1 MQYGIIYLKFCY
13 KSREGVNGMY
23 LCPVCGKEIENTV
36 CSSCGFDKSCDFE
49 HYPTLSKVSIQA
61 LGISNLKKTYENK
74 QKKYISC
81 KNCGGKSFYIDQET
95 HECICTQCSKPLEI
109 KHQDTDLFKKQR
121 ENNKCIINEQKLN
134 NENKIH
140 RFLNEQE
147 FSEFR
152 IKNLHERFQSEHKPN
167 IINTL
172 KNATELLDLCKNQNG
187 EEKQKTVEKIKAL
200 FEKNSLNSNLA
211 VIYAK
216 SLESLSQFQSTKE
229 KSLMEIENLY
239 ERFQYNS
246 EIVSIYAGCLFSLL
260 VTQDYE
266 EKKITIN
273 ELKLLYTDYN
283 NMKINA
289 IAIAY
294 AKGLKNLMIEQSIN
308 EREKTLI
315 NIKDVYE
322 DFNECEEVA
331 VIYAEA
337 LRIICRYKGKSNI
350 NVSVKR
356 FRDKENLD
364 AKNIL
369 ENLRSKFP
377 QNRSIRQCAEEIN
390 EMPRY

>member
-1 MQYGIIYLKFCY
+1 MNI
-13 KSREGVNGMY
+13 
-23 LCPVCGKEIENTV
+23 CPVCGSKNQNTV
-36 CSSCGFDKSCDFE
+36 CTICGFDTSCDYQS
-49 HYPTLSKVSIQA
+49 YPTLSKIDNSA
-61 LGISNLKKTYENK
+61 LAISGIKNTYENSR
-74 QKKYISC
+74 KKYLSC
-81 KNCGGKSFYIDQET
+81 KNCGGMAFYIHSET
-95 HECICTQCSKPLEI
+95 HECICMHCLKPLEG
-109 KHQDTDLFKKQR
+109 KYQKVEPLQKQT
-121 ENNKCIINEQKLN
+121 
-134 NENKIH
+134 ENKQH
-140 RFLNEQE
+140 MYDEQAFNDLLNKRLYKHFTETQQK
-147 FSEFR
+147 S
-152 IKNLHERFQSEHKPN
+152 KVTNA
-167 IINTL
+167 L
-172 KNATELLDLCKNQNG
+172 KNAIELLDLCKNQNG

-200 FEKNSLNSNLA
+200 FEKDSLDSNLA

-229 KSLMEIENLY
+229 KSLVEIENLY

-246 EIVSIYAGCLFSLL
+246 KIVSIYAGCLFSFL

-315 NIKDVYE
+315 NIKEVYE

-377 QNRSIRQCAEEIN
+377 QNRSIRQCAEEISK
-390 EMPRY
+390 MPRY